1 MPRDPNQ
8 IHISKMTGKL
18 DGLRAINTNTVTNEF
33 CIAQYNS
40 GKDNVICTRCY
51 SHESLDGYR
60 KNMQPALQD
69 NSNLLSSSILEIDR
83 LPFLLDAYLRIDGH
97 GELINDNHLIN
108 IYNLALK
115 NSHCNIAI
123 WTKRIPIVRSVAK
136 KMKTPDNIILVYSN
150 PIINKVKY
158 EKDIPEFFHKVFNN
172 VWSDHKVEEQN
183 CTGQQCKSCMICYN
197 FETPNIIIEAVKK
210 NGKTRK
216 ARH

>member
-8 IHISKMTGKL
+8 IHVSTMSGKL
-18 DGLRAINTNTVTNEF
+18 DSLRAINTNTITNDF

-40 GKDNVICTRCY
+40 GKTNLICTKCY
-51 SHESLDGYR
+51 SHEMLSSYR

-69 NSNLLSSSILEIDR
+69 NSTLLSGSILENDR

-97 GELINDNHLIN
+97 GELINNIHLIN
-108 IYNLALK
+108 IYNLAVK
-115 NSHCNIAI
+115 NPHCKITI
-123 WTKRIPIVRSVAK
+123 WTKRVAIIRSVAK
-136 KMKTPDNIILVYSN
+136 KMKTPNNIILIYSN

-183 CTGQQCKSCMICYN
+183 CTGQQCKTCMICYN

-210 NGKTRK
+210 NGRTRK
-216 ARH
+216 VKH